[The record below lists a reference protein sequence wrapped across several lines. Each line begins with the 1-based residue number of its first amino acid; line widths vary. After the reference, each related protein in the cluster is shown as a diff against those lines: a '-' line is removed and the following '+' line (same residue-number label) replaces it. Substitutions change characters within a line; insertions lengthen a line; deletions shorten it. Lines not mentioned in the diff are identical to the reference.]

1 MCEQSPY
8 FSFHWLSV
16 VLTFFSKQALSKS
29 TSVEQ
34 YVTLLLGMVI
44 FLIFIWKHQQ
54 ICGLHKNF
62 ERTIDERELDFTTLT
77 SIFTSIK
84 HTTFDFRIK
93 TSSISGQL
101 HGNQFTSGRMDENYP
116 FCLFAGCSSHLCN
129 SKSHFQLLPVLCQGF
144 GTRCFW
150 TAISVLVRPHQFKGV
165 LFTLSKFQA
174 TDWKNPAGY
183 LVACVEQYIVMA
195 YFSHFCAAALSLK
208 IGCYFMDMEFI
219 RDIKNDISSIS
230 QTAKSRKN
238 HPDMLRQM
246 PGSIKFHSHVKQLS
260 SIE

>member
-1 MCEQSPY
+1 MKVFQLTLRSCATLGFGPYQSTTRKYPINRKNVRAIAI
-8 FSFHWLSV
+8 FFFP
-16 VLTFFSKQALSKS
+16 LTFSCAYFFLEASTFEEYA

-116 FCLFAGCSSHLCN
+116 FCLFASCFSHLCN

-144 GTRCFW
+144 GMRCVW
-150 TAISVLVRPHQFKGV
+150 TTISVTF
-165 LFTLSKFQA
+165 F
-174 TDWKNPAGY
+174 W
-183 LVACVEQYIVMA
+183 
-195 YFSHFCAAALSLK
+195 
-208 IGCYFMDMEFI
+208 
-219 RDIKNDISSIS
+219 
-230 QTAKSRKN
+230 
-238 HPDMLRQM
+238 
-246 PGSIKFHSHVKQLS
+246 
-260 SIE
+260 